1 MGGTAVLPGM
11 RTILGLSCTVRTRVS
26 IPAFSISELFGP
38 VGVLSWLSPNV
49 FVVIATRVAHPF
61 DVAAGE
67 KTKSVRFGGAPI
79 AEFQINCAGSKISP
93 LYQKT
98 NSTVVPEQD
107 REKDP
112 FF

>member
-26 IPAFSISELFGP
+26 IPAFSISELFCP
-38 VGVLSWLSPNV
+38 VGVLPWFPNV
-49 FVVIATRVAHPF
+49 FVVIATRVAHPSMSPL
-61 DVAAGE
+61 A
-67 KTKSVRFGGAPI
+67 KRQIRSLRRAPI

-98 NSTVVPEQD
+98 NSTVVPEQG

-112 FF
+112 LF